1 MSNLHVLFPLA
12 VIIFCPNRR
21 YSVILMKKI
30 PENTNKMQMDD
41 LEHEYDLLNKFK
53 RRINDRLL
61 FT

>member
-1 MSNLHVLFPLA
+1 
-12 VIIFCPNRR
+12 
-21 YSVILMKKI
+21 MKKI